1 MACCKVHKKTCS
13 TSEGT
18 GTVESQSAT
27 ESVSQSQSQS
37 QTLSQPSVPL
47 CVSSSTRLQSFLK
60 SNPYLYDQLPV
71 LLARIDRQDPSAP
84 ITSTPASSLLAKD
97 LEKRERI
104 AEVLKEAI
112 ETDPKVA
119 ELYKILDEESLL

>member
-27 ESVSQSQSQS
+27 ESVSQSQS

-71 LLARIDRQDPSAP
+71 LLAWIDRQDPSAP